1 MSKNHL
7 RTLLTTVSIILFVF
21 FSPIIA
27 TAKPNVSIPSKEL
40 PCPEVLN
47 HAAAPLLSDK
57 TESLCKFAGK
67 TVLIV
72 NTASQCG
79 FTGQYDGLE
88 KLYKKYASKG
98 LVVVG
103 FPANDFGAQ
112 EKGNN
117 QQIAQFC
124 KLNFGVSFPMY
135 QKLSQPIHQTPL
147 FAALSKASNNKP
159 QWNFHKYLISPSGRV
174 SGFESAIE
182 PESKLLVSAIETHLR
197 ESAR

>member
-7 RTLLTTVSIILFVF
+7 RNLLVTVGTF
-21 FSPIIA
+21 FFALLSPINA
-27 TAKPNVSIPSKEL
+27 TSKPNASTNNKDSL
-40 PCPEVLN
+40 CPDVLN
-47 HAAAPLLSDK
+47 HAAAPLMSDK
-57 TESLCKFAGK
+57 PESLCKFVGK

-112 EKGNN
+112 EKGDNK
-117 QQIAQFC
+117 QIAQFC

-147 FAALSKASNNKP
+147 FVALSKASNSKP
-159 QWNFHKYLISPSGRV
+159 QWNFHKYLISPSGKV
-174 SGFESAIE
+174 SGFESAVE
-182 PESKLLVSAIETHLR
+182 PESKVLVTAIETHLKETVR
-197 ESAR
+197 